1 MGSSRMKKVLSII
14 ASVFVLSLTGCQS
27 TKSDSAVNPTLNNYH
42 VIKLA
47 VLAVENPEIEDIVA
61 TTLQNNGVKAT
72 AVRNLLT
79 FSKDEKDFFDQIV
92 KSGYS
97 DILVIKSSVGTR
109 QVSVTGYNTNVN
121 TYETHNSTDSYATTT
136 PITSSTNNA
145 LAIATI
151 LNMEGVKVWQ
161 SKIDL
166 SAGGHLYTD
175 TDSMIEGLSSALIEE
190 LQNSSL
196 L

>member
-1 MGSSRMKKVLSII
+1 MNK
-14 ASVFVLSLTGCQS
+14 FLSLVVSFFILSLVGCQS
-27 TKSDSAVNPTLNNYH
+27 TKSDSAVNPTLSNYH
-42 VIKLA
+42 VSKLA
-47 VLAVENPEIEDIVA
+47 VLAVDSPEIEDIVT
-61 TTLQNNGVKAT
+61 TTLQDNGVNAT
-72 AVRNLLT
+72 AVRSLLT
-79 FSKDEKDFFDQIV
+79 FAKDEKDFFDQIV
-92 KSGYS
+92 KNGYS

-109 QVSVTGYNTNVN
+109 QVSVSGYNTNIN
-121 TYETHNSTDSYATTT
+121 TYNTYNGTDSYATTT

-151 LNMEGVKVWQ
+151 LNVEGIKVWQ

-175 TDSMIEGLSSALIEE
+175 TDSMTEGLSDALIEE